1 MEVPLQ
7 AKRTA
12 ISAAVAAALAGSSAV
27 AQEQEGGRALEEVVV
42 TATRV
47 ELSLQDVPVAV
58 SALGPGEIG
67 ELGITN
73 FADYSLQ
80 LPSVTAGGSGPGQNT
95 IYIRGVASTTP
106 NLTVAGVA
114 GLSPNVAFYLDEQP
128 LVHPGRNLDVY
139 AADLA
144 RIEVLSGPQGT
155 LFGASSQAGNVRLI
169 TNKPDLT
176 EFYGNAKL
184 GANTISG
191 GGAGSNVE
199 VVLNVPVSDN
209 FGLRGV
215 FYNDNKGG
223 WIDNVE
229 GTRSVEESARFRPA
243 GTVRKNGVP
252 VASYRAG
259 FQAGVDLSNIDFEE
273 ADNHDIAGSDINGVT
288 YTGGRISA
296 QWDISDNW
304 DMLVS
309 HTAQD
314 TEADGVFFADPEV
327 GDLEIRRFVDER
339 IEDTFDNTA
348 WTLTGRLD
356 ALEVI
361 YTGAF
366 TDRQSDQIVDY
377 SDYLFV
383 GQYLPY
389 YICDYY
395 ATYTDY
401 NDPPGTPRVG
411 TTCHEPVMFVNS
423 LNALEVQTHEIR
435 FTTDQANRWR
445 VQGGVF
451 SSELELIEVNDF
463 IYPGSLHAI
472 SWNGHPGFAP
482 NHPLTNSEAA
492 PGTRPSNPNGMGNS
506 WGAGPGYYT
515 YPGPFGPDRYGTDPG
530 IIFRNDIRRTDNQF
544 GVFGELGI
552 DLSEQFSLTLG
563 ARNYEI
569 EVDLEGS
576 ANSSFGNFG
585 ANRPDGQRFGTNI
598 SKLYAPGSEVCPDGQ
613 FPSPR
618 VVESGETWVCS
629 GGQSPVPVPLD
640 KAVAEGTIFKVTLDW
655 RPQPEHLYY
664 VTLSEGFRPGL
675 LNRPGGRVSADGS
688 GFVVPY
694 ELETDEVVNFELGM
708 KADFGNAFRLNAAL
722 FNIDIANLQTTIF
735 DTSIVNLFFSD
746 NAADA
751 KVTGLEADFTWLPD
765 WSDGLT
771 IAGAVSFLN
780 SEITNK
786 ITPTNDVRVGDEL
799 AFAPSNQGNLR
810 ARYEW
815 TVQANGWTAH
825 VMPMISWSADSYS
838 DIITINRDLINGWTM
853 VGVTAGVANDDWSV
867 TFYASNLTDERAE
880 VSRSFVFDTNH
891 VTYAQP
897 RTFGV
902 RASVNF

>member
-1 MEVPLQ
+1 MAISVQ

-12 ISAAVAAALAGSSAV
+12 LSTAIAAVLASPSV
-27 AQEQEGGRALEEVVV
+27 LAQEEGSGRALEEVVV

-47 ELSLQDVPVAV
+47 ERDLQDVPLAVVA
-58 SALGPGEIG
+58 LDPGEID

-114 GLSPNVAFYLDEQP
+114 GLAPNVAFYLDEQP
-128 LVHPGRNLDVY
+128 LAHPGRNLDVY

-169 TNKPDLT
+169 TNKPELT
-176 EFYGNAKL
+176 EFYGRVKL
-184 GANTISG
+184 GTNSISDGDTSAN
-191 GGAGSNVE
+191 AE
-199 VVLNVPVSDN
+199 VVLNMPVSDT
-209 FGLRGV
+209 FGLRAV
-215 FYNDNKGG
+215 AYTDSKGG
-223 WIDNVE
+223 WIDNVP
-229 GTRSVEESARFRPA
+229 GTRSASQAARFRPA

-252 VASYRAG
+252 VADFRGG
-259 FQAGVDLSNIDFEE
+259 FQAGVDLSNINFME
-273 ADNHDIAGSDINGVT
+273 ADNSGVVDDDINGVD
-288 YTGGRISA
+288 YTGARISA
-296 QWDISDNW
+296 LWDVSDNW
-304 DMLVS
+304 DILVA
-309 HTAQD
+309 HTTQD
-314 TEADGVFFADPEV
+314 TEADGVFFADPDV
-327 GDLEIRRFVDER
+327 GDLEISRFVDES

-348 WTLTGRLD
+348 WTLTGRFD

-395 ATYTDY
+395 ATYTSF
-401 NDPPGTPRVG
+401 NSPPGIPRVG
-411 TTCHEPVMFVNS
+411 TTCHEPVMYVNS
-423 LNALEVQTHEIR
+423 LNALEVTTHEIR
-435 FTTDQANRWR
+435 FATDQSRRWR

-451 SSELELIEVNDF
+451 VSESELIEVNDF
-463 IYPGSLHAI
+463 IYPGSLEAI

-482 NHPLTNSEAA
+482 NYPLTNPTAA
-492 PGTRPSNPNGMGNS
+492 PGNPSGS
-506 WGAGPGYYT
+506 SFGAGPGYYT

-530 IIFRNDIRRTDNQF
+530 VIFRNDIRRTDDQF
-544 GVFGELGI
+544 GLFGELGI
-552 DLSEQFSLTLG
+552 DLSDEFALTIG

-576 ANSSFGNFG
+576 ANSSFDNFG
-585 ANRPDGQRFGTNI
+585 ANRTDGQRFGTNI
-598 SKLYAPGSEVCPDGQ
+598 SQQFMPGNAVGAP
-613 FPSPR
+613 
-618 VVESGETWVCS
+618 
-629 GGQSPVPVPLD
+629 D
-640 KAVAEGTIFKVTLDW
+640 KAVADGTIFKVTVDW
-655 RPQPEHLYY
+655 RPLPAQLYY

-675 LNRPGGRVSADGS
+675 LNRPGGRTNPAGT
-688 GFVVPY
+688 FTVPF
-694 ELETDEVVNFELGM
+694 ELETDEVVNLEFGM

-722 FNIDIANLQTTIF
+722 FSVDVENLQTTIF

-751 KVTGLEADFTWLPD
+751 EVTGFEADFTWLPAGA
-765 WSDGLT
+765 DGLT
-771 IAGAVSFLN
+771 IAGAVSVLDT
-780 SEITNK
+780 EITRK

-799 AFAPSNQGNLR
+799 AFAPEFQGNLR

-815 TVQANGWTAH
+815 EMSGGMTAH
-825 VMPMISWSADSYS
+825 VMPMISWSSESYS
-838 DIITINRDLINGWTM
+838 DIIRINRDRIDSWTM
-853 VGVTAGVANDDWSV
+853 LDLSLGVSRDNWLVEL
-867 TFYASNLTDERAE
+867 YARNLTDERAE
-880 VSRSFVFDTNH
+880 VSRSFVFDTKH

-897 RTFGV
+897 RTFGI
-902 RASVNF
+902 RASFDF